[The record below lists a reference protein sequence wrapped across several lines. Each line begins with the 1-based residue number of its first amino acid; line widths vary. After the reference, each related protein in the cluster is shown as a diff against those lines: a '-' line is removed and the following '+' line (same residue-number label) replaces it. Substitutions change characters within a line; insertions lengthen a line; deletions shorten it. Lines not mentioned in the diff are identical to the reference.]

1 MGAAARRFSWAA
13 VFAACSLPLAK
24 LAWDAA
30 RGGLGAN
37 PIEAILNRF
46 GFWTLTL
53 LVASLLP
60 TALKIVTGW
69 GGAVRYRRAL
79 GLFAFF
85 YACLHLATYAGVDQ
99 FFDWKAIGEDVVK
112 RPFITVGFAAFLVL
126 VPLALT
132 STDAAVR
139 RLGFVRWK
147 RLHRLVYVAAALGVV
162 HFVWRVKAD
171 LRDPLLFAAAI
182 ALLFAIRIAAALR
195 TQLRARAAQATPH
208 QPPRA
213 G

>member
-1 MGAAARRFSWAA
+1 VAAAARRYAGAA
-13 VFAACSLPLAK
+13 VFVACALPLAK

-46 GFWTLTL
+46 GFWTLVFL
-53 LVASLLP
+53 LLSLVP
-60 TALKIVTGW
+60 TPVRILTGW
-69 GGAVRYRRAL
+69 GGAIRYRRTI
-79 GLFAFF
+79 GLFAFA
-85 YACLHLATYAGVDQ
+85 YACFHFATYAGVDQ
-99 FFDWKAIGEDVVK
+99 FFDWKAIAEDVLK
-112 RPFITVGFAAFLVL
+112 RRFIAVGFAAFLLL

-132 STDAAVR
+132 SSDAAVR

-147 RLHRLVYVAAALGVV
+147 RRHRLVYAAAVLGVV

-171 LRDPLLFAAAI
+171 LRDPLLFAG
-182 ALLFAIRIAAALR
+182 ALGILLATRLVPALHP
-195 TQLRARAAQATPH
+195 RARAGTPAPAPG
-208 QPPRA
+208 PPPPA

>member
-1 MGAAARRFSWAA
+1 VGAAARRWTWAA
-13 VFAACSLPLAK
+13 VFATCSLPLAK
-24 LAWDAA
+24 IAWDAA

-37 PIEAILNRF
+37 PIEAVLNRF

-53 LVASLLP
+53 VVASLVP
-60 TALKIVTGW
+60 TALKILTGW
-69 GGAVRYRRAL
+69 GGAVRYRRTV

-112 RPFITVGFAAFLVL
+112 RPFITVGFAAFLLL

-132 STDAAVR
+132 STDRAVR

-182 ALLFAIRIAAALR
+182 ALLFAIRIVAALR